1 MRLALVIAG
10 LLASLAVPAEAE
22 AIRNPVA
29 LFAGLDKITGKI
41 TRFEAGID
49 EVTRFGS
56 LDVRARVCNTQPA
69 TEQPKTTAFVEVEE
83 ALLDGGTTG
92 VFTGWMLAESPG
104 LNAVEHPVY
113 DVWLTGCRKPE
124 APVLD
129 QGDSLE
135 KLLESLE
142 IQKSGD

>member
-1 MRLALVIAG
+1 MKAVLAIALLA
-10 LLASLAVPAEAE
+10 LLASPAAAE
-22 AIRNPVA
+22 AIRNPTA

-56 LDVRARVCNTQPA
+56 LAVRARVCNTQAP

-83 ALLDGGTTG
+83 ALLDGGTTR

-142 IQKSGD
+142 VQKSGD